1 MIEALKLAD
10 YRLILVAVTGGVVW
24 LLVRGVAWR
33 TLLQNK
39 ATYDQVFF
47 TVNEGYLLNNVLPF
61 RLGEVA
67 RAFLLSYKA
76 RLSFW
81 EVLPTIVIERVLDLA
96 FAVGLLLATLPFVVE
111 ASGARQLAFGSS
123 GVVVVGL
130 LFLYLLARYRVRA
143 IELFNRLGQRWPLLL
158 KLGGH
163 SITSLFDGLAVLT
176 DWRRFLLSVFWI
188 MLNWLIAFG
197 QYYLFLRAFVPE
209 AQAVWAGF
217 TLGAAA
223 LGFAAPSSPGAVG
236 VFELVVVG
244 VLALFNIDPATALGF
259 ALITHFSQY
268 FLVAILGTVGLARDG
283 ESLVGLYNRVRRM
296 PSH

>member
-1 MIEALKLAD
+1 M
-10 YRLILVAVTGGVVW
+10 AVTGGVIW

-39 ATYDQVFF
+39 ANYDQVFF

-81 EVLPTIVIERVLDLA
+81 EVLPTIVIERVIDLA

-111 ASGARQLAFGSS
+111 ASGARQLAFGSG

-130 LFLYLLARYRVRA
+130 VILYLLARYRAQA
-143 IELFNRLGQRWPLLL
+143 IGMFNRLGQRWPLLL

-163 SITSLFDGLAVLT
+163 SISSFFDGLAVLT

-188 MLNWLIAFG
+188 LLNWVIAFG
-197 QYYLFLRAFVPE
+197 QYILFLRAFVPE
-209 AQAVWAGF
+209 AQVVWAGF

-244 VLALFNIDPATALGF
+244 VLALFKIDPATALGF

-283 ESLVGLYNRVRRM
+283 ESLIGVYNRVRRI
-296 PSH
+296 PPQ